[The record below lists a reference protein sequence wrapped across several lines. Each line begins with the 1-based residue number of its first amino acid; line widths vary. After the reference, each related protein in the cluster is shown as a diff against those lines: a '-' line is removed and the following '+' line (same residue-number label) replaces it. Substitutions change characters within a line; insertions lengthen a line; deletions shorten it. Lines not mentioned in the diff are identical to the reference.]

1 MSIKSKKENLIKNIK
16 SIDDKIQKLEL
27 QKKLYQLTLDKLEER
42 IEEGQSEDQSSR
54 S

>member
-16 SIDDKIQKLEL
+16 SIDNKIQKLEL

-42 IEEGQSEDQSSR
+42 DEEAQPTGQDS
-54 S
+54 

>member
-42 IEEGQSEDQSSR
+42 IEEEQSEDQSSR